1 MRAKGV
7 LIGSLVACL
16 AGAAG
21 AATTTFPDMVT
32 VDIRKEDRTRADTI
46 RAVLEVCRYLEQ
58 AYPRDHKRGDCL
70 RLFSELMP
78 KSDR

>member
-1 MRAKGV
+1 MTAKGV

-16 AGAAG
+16 AGAAS
-21 AATTTFPDMVT
+21 AAPPKVPEMVT

-58 AYPRDHKRGDCL
+58 AYPNDHKRRDCME
-70 RLFSELMP
+70 LFSKWVP